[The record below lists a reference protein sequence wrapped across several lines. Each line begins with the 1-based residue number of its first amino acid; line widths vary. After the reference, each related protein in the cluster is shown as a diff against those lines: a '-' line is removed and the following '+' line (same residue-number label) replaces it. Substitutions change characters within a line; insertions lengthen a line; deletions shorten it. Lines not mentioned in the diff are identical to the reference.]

1 MKPQN
6 PNNPTQIG
14 SYLTKPTPKSFFN
27 LLYTFI
33 GISLCIS

>member
-1 MKPQN
+1 MKAQK
-6 PNNPTQIG
+6 PNDPTQIG
-14 SYLTKPTPKSFFN
+14 YYLTKPTPKSFFN